1 MENNTLSAI
10 NKGCWGIEDAS
21 SKSAVRA
28 FESVRGDGAAEP
40 PVWREM
46 ELRPGLRLSA
56 FEAALFKGFSFSYHK
71 KNNYIDFGFFLEGS
85 IINNMH
91 ETSLGPLR
99 VENLPGSGG
108 LGFFHEISG
117 VVESTVEGRARTIH
131 LHISPELL
139 HELLC
144 TDMDSIHDDLK
155 GVLENR
161 NANEFFIHH
170 TMDPAVQAAANE
182 LFYGFVGDNC
192 SRLYLEGKA
201 LELIGLQVM
210 KLESPERGR
219 SSGLSLLE
227 IERIKSIQ
235 DELKEKFDNPP
246 TMAELAR
253 AHMMSISK
261 IQAGFQQLYGMT
273 VFAFLKEYK
282 LRKARMLFEAGDM
295 NVSEVAW
302 ALGYTNLS
310 HFSAAFKKKYGVLP
324 KKFLTSVRDK
334 KVRSYANEKFKQ

>member
-1 MENNTLSAI
+1 MENNTLSEI
-10 NKGCWGIEDAS
+10 NKSCWGIENAS
-21 SKSAVRA
+21 TKSAVRA
-28 FESVRGDGAAEP
+28 FESVCENGAIAT

-56 FEAALFKGFSFSYHK
+56 FEATLFKGFSFNYQK

-85 IINNMH
+85 IINNMN

-99 VENLPGSGG
+99 VDNFPGSGG
-108 LGFFHEISG
+108 LGFFREMSG
-117 VVESTVEGRARTIH
+117 VVESAAEGKARTIH

-139 HELLC
+139 HELLY
-144 TDMDSIHDDLK
+144 TDMDAIHDDLK
-155 GVLENR
+155 GVLENSS
-161 NANEFFIHH
+161 ECGFFLHH
-170 TMDPAVQAAANE
+170 AMDPVVQAAANE
-182 LFYGFVGDNC
+182 LFYALVGGNC
-192 SRLYLEGKA
+192 SKLYLQGKA

-210 KLESPERGR
+210 KLESSERVR
-219 SSGLSLLE
+219 SSGLSMHE

-235 DELKEKFDNPP
+235 EELKENFDSPP
-246 TMAELAR
+246 TMAELAS

-261 IQAGFQQLYGMT
+261 IQAGFHELYGMT

-324 KKFLTSVRDK
+324 KKFLTSVRGK
-334 KVRSYANEKFKQ
+334 KVFPISN